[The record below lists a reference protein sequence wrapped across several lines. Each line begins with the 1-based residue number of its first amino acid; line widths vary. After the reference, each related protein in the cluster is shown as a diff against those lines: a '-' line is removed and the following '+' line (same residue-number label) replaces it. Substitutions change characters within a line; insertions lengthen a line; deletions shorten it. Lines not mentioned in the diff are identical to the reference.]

1 MNSSSSGSDVFM
13 KLESDYQSKE
23 EQFYKKLMVLNLLA
37 SVCETL
43 GPSCIKNT
51 KNTLDFVKVLSI
63 SMPLA
68 LILTF

>member
-63 SMPLA
+63 AIPLP
-68 LILTF
+68 LILT

>member
-37 SVCETL
+37 SLCETL

-51 KNTLDFVKVLSI
+51 KNTLEFVKVLSI
-63 SMPLA
+63 SMPLP
-68 LILTF
+68 LILPF